1 MTTPTHHPSQAD
13 STHPDENRP
22 ELSLPGL
29 LLGGALTVGAFMA
42 LAALLAGVPAGHHAL
57 PDYPDWLSAV
67 TREPAARLQWV
78 LGDISEPQFYKSWV
92 ASLGLLAGATVGW
105 WALRAKKPWA
115 GEPIAYGTGLWPWM
129 LGAAGLSLVL
139 SNALFGGS
147 LDSGWQPTFV
157 PFVCVATAVVL
168 VYGRGWTRLFTGAIL
183 GAFTTP
189 LAMVL
194 IDHVTGPLTLPP
206 VVANTASMSIGAA
219 LAFLLCRALPWMTR
233 PAPAPESQEE
243 TVAAEK
249 AAPTLLSDTRWMIR
263 RIITDFTETQFYA
276 NEWASIGL
284 IIGATVTTV
293 LNPSFASYG
302 TGLLPRIMLAQALTS
317 AIGIILWRHLY
328 RDGGWAPTYVSVVSV
343 APATVLAY
351 GDSATALILGAV
363 GGAVLCPV
371 IARPVSKALPDDF
384 HPFIGN
390 TVSMA
395 LATAAIVPAI
405 GHLV

>member
-1 MTTPTHHPSQAD
+1 MTIPTQPQSPVD
-13 STHPDENRP
+13 STHAMNNRR
-22 ELSLPGL
+22 ELALPGL
-29 LLGGALTVGAFMA
+29 LLGGALTVGAF
-42 LAALLAGVPAGHHAL
+42 AALLAVLNAVPSSHNAL
-57 PDYPDWLSAV
+57 PDYPDWASEVPHELV
-67 TREPAARLQWV
+67 ARLQWL
-78 LGDISEPQFYKSWV
+78 LGDITEPQFYKSWV

-105 WALRAKKPWA
+105 WALRAKKRWA

-157 PFVCVATAVVL
+157 PFVCVATSVIL
-168 VYGRGWTRLFTGAIL
+168 VYGRGWTKLLTGAIL

-194 IDHVTGPLTLPP
+194 IDHVTGPLSLPP
-206 VVANTASMSIGAA
+206 VVANTTSMSIGAA
-219 LAFLLCRALPWMTR
+219 LTFLLCRALPWMRR
-233 PAPAPESQEE
+233 PTSEPESQEE
-243 TVAAEK
+243 TVVAKK
-249 AAPTLLSDTRWMIR
+249 AAPTLLGDTRWMIR

-284 IIGATVTTV
+284 IVGAIVTTV

-302 TGLLPRIMLAQALTS
+302 TGLLPKIMLAQALTS
-317 AIGIILWRHLY
+317 AIGIIIWRHLY
-328 RDGGWAPTYVSVVSV
+328 RDGGWAPTYISVVSV
-343 APATVLAY
+343 APATVLAH
-351 GDSATALILGAV
+351 GNSVTALVLGAMS
-363 GGAVLCPV
+363 GAVLCPV
-371 IARPVSKALPDDF
+371 IARPISKVLPDDF

-395 LATAAIVPAI
+395 ISTAVIVPTI